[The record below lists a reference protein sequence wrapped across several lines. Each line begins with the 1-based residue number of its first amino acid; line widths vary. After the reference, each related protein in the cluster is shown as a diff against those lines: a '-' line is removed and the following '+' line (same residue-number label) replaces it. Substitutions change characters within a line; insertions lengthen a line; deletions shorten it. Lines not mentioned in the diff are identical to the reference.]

1 MYSLHRIAAFS
12 LTCFL
17 MSGCSLTVSNLGP
30 AKKYEATVVT
40 LRDTRPENEKV
51 AERAGMTSSI
61 IELGDK
67 NFKPSILSYLM
78 SELANQKPANVA
90 KVDFDLSHFRIIDA
104 FPHRMGA
111 AQAGAMAGVMASYG
125 ITTVQ
130 EISNESDAILCVIS
144 GSLNGKPVKAEAATP
159 YNMSLAS
166 VSVRN
171 DSHWIAA
178 VKESLRKAVTALY
191 AQAE

>member
-1 MYSLHRIAAFS
+1 MYSLLRIAAFS
-12 LTCFL
+12 LTCL
-17 MSGCSLTVSNLGP
+17 LISGCSLTVSNLGP
-30 AKKYEATVVT
+30 AQKYQATVVS
-40 LRDTRPENEKV
+40 LRDTRPANEKV

-61 IELGDK
+61 VELGDK
-67 NFKPSILSYLM
+67 NFNPSILSYLM
-78 SELANQKPANVA
+78 SELANQKPANIA
-90 KVDFDLSHFRIIDA
+90 KVDFDLSHFRIIDM

-111 AQAGAMAGVMASYG
+111 AQAGAVAGVMASYG

-130 EISNESDAILCVIS
+130 EIPNESDAIVCVIS
-144 GSLNGKPVKAEAATP
+144 GSLNGKPVKAEGVTP

-178 VKESLRKAVTALY
+178 VKESLRKAVEALY
-191 AQAE
+191 VQAQ